1 MVVVVGGGIWY
12 NTQREKGRKYE
23 DGYFILRRRLC
34 VYSYGG
40 GRLCVCLLVGAHP
53 IPPHSSAVD
62 QCEASKGLDGV
73 NETIVAYWSTSFL
86 SGGFGVLGGCR
97 SIIPLV
103 AHHWRHEI
111 EQKTHF
117 HDREIWLKKKNEIY
131 SISRKKTNSR
141 ENKRLLPLFPISL
154 PQSISLK
161 NQIKSL
167 DKKKKKK
174 KPAAATVARSRDC
187 WPG

>member
-86 SGGFGVLGGCR
+86 SGGFGVLGGVSVHYSVGRPSLTTRNWTKNAFSRSWNLIEKKRNLFDFTEKKRIRERIKGSSHFSQSLCR
-97 SIIPLV
+97 N
-103 AHHWRHEI
+103 R
-111 EQKTHF
+111 
-117 HDREIWLKKKNEIY
+117 
-131 SISRKKTNSR
+131 
-141 ENKRLLPLFPISL
+141 
-154 PQSISLK
+154 
-161 NQIKSL
+161 
-167 DKKKKKK
+167 
-174 KPAAATVARSRDC
+174 
-187 WPG
+187 